1 MAKNNTDKMMEQL
14 LGVVGSLAES
24 VKALKEEVKE
34 LKSPDVENKSEIEKV
49 KKLLEERSKVYKPR
63 SYKVLRYT
71 EIYYDANGDQKKNY
85 TLPGQ
90 TFKDY
95 ESAKAFVEK
104 NPNWKFDI
112 LPV

>member
-1 MAKNNTDKMMEQL
+1 MTKNNTDKMMEQL

-34 LKSPDVENKSEIEKV
+34 LKKPESDDNKEIDKV
-49 KKLLEERSKVYKPR
+49 KKLLEERAKVYKPR

-71 EIYYDANGDQKKNY
+71 ETYYDANGDQKKNY

-95 ESAKAFVEK
+95 ESAKAFVER